1 MVHSRIK
8 NTLFFL
14 LFFLGFYLTFYYNPW
29 SFESFIVELDEE
41 NHFTFKKLLSFE
53 KNLFYNTF
61 HYYFESNFPNNTFSS
76 ANGRMMLG
84 TDQFIVNNYND
95 IKDFHHLANPIG
107 AVKFFYYYFVKFLIF
122 LNFEDIDTIFYLY
135 LNFNFILGVLFI
147 SMYSFNIYKK
157 YSLFPSLISF
167 TLLTFCAPIYIFL
180 RSPSIFTTVFLSLFF
195 IFSLNNPLI
204 KSKKKF
210 IKYYLIG
217 FFYFTFCFF
226 FHKAGFY
233 ILILGCFFPIFYNL
247 DANNIF
253 NLKNFK
259 LVFFAL
265 LIVIFSF
272 LINYLLE
279 FIFFNEFRYDQVGLF
294 NRLYYYIV
302 YENILDH
309 LLLILGSARL
319 LFDTFIV
326 FLPFFHV
333 GQSPYD
339 LSQLKEIRI
348 LSTYNTLI
356 IIFLMRFMS
365 NQNQILKKYFLV
377 ILLNIIAIIIYLSLF
392 PVQTFD
398 FHYTM
403 YWMIFPLFF
412 FTTLYLSLFCNF
424 KIKKMK
430 LKKITN
436 LILLSIISIGLLR
449 ILYNNGEIK
458 YLSLFS

>member
-1 MVHSRIK
+1 
-8 NTLFFL
+8 
-14 LFFLGFYLTFYYNPW
+14 
-29 SFESFIVELDEE
+29 
-41 NHFTFKKLLSFE
+41 
-53 KNLFYNTF
+53 
-61 HYYFESNFPNNTFSS
+61 
-76 ANGRMMLG
+76 
-84 TDQFIVNNYND
+84 
-95 IKDFHHLANPIG
+95 
-107 AVKFFYYYFVKFLIF
+107 
-122 LNFEDIDTIFYLY
+122 
-135 LNFNFILGVLFI
+135 
-147 SMYSFNIYKK
+147 
-157 YSLFPSLISF
+157 
-167 TLLTFCAPIYIFL
+167 
-180 RSPSIFTTVFLSLFF
+180 
-195 IFSLNNPLI
+195 
-204 KSKKKF
+204 
-210 IKYYLIG
+210 
-217 FFYFTFCFF
+217 
-226 FHKAGFY
+226 
-233 ILILGCFFPIFYNL
+233 
-247 DANNIF
+247 
-253 NLKNFK
+253 
-259 LVFFAL
+259 
-265 LIVIFSF
+265 VIFSF